1 MSISEAEYKQ
11 QVADEFERKERQRL
25 GVSHE
30 PDPSRAFNGRHRQ
43 ARVAKFNGALKR
55 KKATRKQQ
63 RKLKQAS
70 QRRNRA

>member
-1 MSISEAEYKQ
+1 MTPTDVVSEAPKP
-11 QVADEFERKERQRL
+11 K
-25 GVSHE
+25 
-30 PDPSRAFNGRHRQ
+30 PSRAFNGRHRK
-43 ARVAKFNGALKR
+43 ARVAKFNGALAR

>member
-1 MSISEAEYKQ
+1 MIDAAEAERR
-11 QVADEFERKERQRL
+11 ERAKL

-30 PDPSRAFNGRHRQ
+30 PDPRRAFNGRYRI
-43 ARVAKFNGALKR
+43 ARIAKFNGALERKR
-55 KKATRKQQ
+55 RSQKAR